1 MFAHMWMC
9 ITQRHVKE
17 MWSLHALVLP
27 SARITNDKFCIFYW
41 SDRIQLWK
49 KKVPTMGEN
58 VQQDRSCNARI
69 SQPKSQADQQ
79 TSSTSN
85 QTPAPIQQATSRF
98 ADYFVIC
105 GLDLDTGLEADRF
118 AGKCVSPRYFPSRQS
133 LIWQSLFE
141 SLVLRLVYDDM
152 LFFTITKNNKEQK

>member
-1 MFAHMWMC
+1 MCACMWMC
-9 ITQRHVKE
+9 ITQRHMRE
-17 MWSLHALVLP
+17 MWSLHALVLT
-27 SARITNDKFCIFYW
+27 SARITNDEFCIFYW
-41 SDRIQLWK
+41 SDRIKLWK

-58 VQQDRSCNARI
+58 VQQDRGCNARI

-85 QTPAPIQQATSRF
+85 QTPAPTQQATSRF

-118 AGKCVSPRYFPSRQS
+118 AGKCVSYLKIFSQLLVNHQTARR
-133 LIWQSLFE
+133 LFD
-141 SLVLRLVYDDM
+141 SLVLQLVYC
-152 LFFTITKNNKEQK
+152 LWWHVIFHNH